1 MGWFGSTVAGLACA
15 WLLVSQP
22 EIPVVSILRL
32 NLPEGLYA
40 LAAAFFAA
48 RVLML
53 VWNALAEIMTR
64 RGV

>member
-1 MGWFGSTVAGLACA
+1 MGWFGSAVAGLACA
-15 WLLVSQP
+15 WLMILQP

-32 NLPEGLYA
+32 NLPEGAYA

-48 RVLML
+48 RILIL
-53 VWNALAEIMTR
+53 LWSAFADFMTR